1 MNWKPIPHP
10 RGFGC
15 DARHRYCAPSM
26 KLSSSVP
33 YSSKPP
39 RQLAARSKHWS
50 VGGIRQ
56 EDRVMTNKTP
66 VTIIIAAIGFAILPG
81 LAHAKAI
88 IPEQFVGRWCG
99 GQEWYILREPSYL
112 NPTGDCLKD
121 EDPLVIDRES
131 YGTRDAWCMVGSIKT
146 WIDRGEARDTKT
158 MGAPS
163 IQTNA
168 TCFDTNYKILRRE
181 LLTMVFTK
189 GFLKIKERSKS

>member
-1 MNWKPIPHP
+1 MSNSI
-10 RGFGC
+10 
-15 DARHRYCAPSM
+15 
-26 KLSSSVP
+26 
-33 YSSKPP
+33 
-39 RQLAARSKHWS
+39 
-50 VGGIRQ
+50 
-56 EDRVMTNKTP
+56 P
-66 VTIIIAAIGFAILPG
+66 VTIIAAIGLAILPG
-81 LAHAKAI
+81 LAHSKTI
-88 IPEQFVGRWCG
+88 IPAQFVGRWCG
-99 GQEWYILREPSYL
+99 TEEYYILRGEPSYV
-112 NPTGDCLKD
+112 NPTGDCLND